1 MTNAQMELFEVLK
14 LAAVMLPTVEQRQ
27 KAMDAFNAL
36 DVQTA
41 NPYPDCDMASVLL
54 YNPDDPSKRVE
65 IPMIVLNEIRI
76 ASSKI
81 HAIKILRDRMGIG
94 LREARLTIEHPGN
107 ALGFAGDKSVVD
119 PGEGR
124 RYYLNAQDF
133 EAIRAAEW
141 PTAKTQDVLG
151 VIQVVASR
159 IVRYPDNGLD
169 GNILKNIISEVET
182 AE

>member
-1 MTNAQMELFEVLK
+1 MELFEVLK

-94 LREARLTIEHPGN
+94 LKGAKLTIEHPGN
-107 ALGFAGDKSVVD
+107 ALGFAGDRNVVD
-119 PGEGR
+119 PLDGR

-133 EAIRAAEW
+133 EAIRKATW

-151 VIQVVASR
+151 VVERAARR
-159 IVRYPDNGLD
+159 IVEYADNRLRSCTHNGS
-169 GNILKNIISEVET
+169 GR
-182 AE
+182 